1 MILSFTK
8 EQSFYNSTEVT
19 LFPFT
24 FSKMCQDTCGI
35 DYLEFYNIVLT
46 EQLGKFPDGTT
57 FPSALLNA
65 KTGLLSF
72 FDNLDIKGRVYIK
85 AHAESV

>member
-1 MILSFTK
+1 M
-8 EQSFYNSTEVT
+8 
-19 LFPFT
+19 FPFT
-24 FSKMCQDTCGI
+24 FKAMQSRGGG

-46 EQLGKFPDGTT
+46 EQLGKFADGTT
-57 FPSALLNA
+57 FPSALLNV

-72 FDNLDIKGRVYIK
+72 FDDEDIKGRVYIK

>member
-8 EQSFYNSTEVT
+8 EESFYNSTEVI

-24 FSKMCQDTCGI
+24 FKTMCQTTCGV

-46 EQLGKFPDGTT
+46 EQLDKFQIGAT
-57 FPSALLNA
+57 FHSALLNV

-72 FDNLDIKGRVYIK
+72 FDDEDIKGRVYIK
-85 AHAESV
+85 AHAWDA

>member
-72 FDNLDIKGRVYIK
+72 FDDEDIKGRVYIK

>member
-8 EQSFYNSTEVT
+8 EQSFYNSMEVV

-24 FSKMCQDTCGI
+24 FKAMQSRGGG

-46 EQLGKFPDGTT
+46 EQLGKFADGTT

-72 FDNLDIKGRVYIK
+72 FDDEDIKGRVYIK
-85 AHAESV
+85 AHAENA